1 MSKTRVVVFTIFVV
15 AGIYDFAAEYV
26 KLANVPTISFLCNK
40 YFFQFSFWEFT
51 VGLTLGHLFF
61 NRLKAKEGT

>member
-1 MSKTRVVVFTIFVV
+1 MSKTRVIIFTIFVV

-26 KLANVPTISFLCNK
+26 KLANVPTISKLFNDYL
-40 YFFQFSFWEFT
+40 FQFSFWEFV

-61 NRLKAKEGT
+61 NRLKAKPGT